1 MSTKTNFKRVALVAV
16 ASLGLGVLTSIAPA
30 SAATPIAGDEIL
42 ALATTASTTADTAP
56 FNELESAT
64 ASAAYFK
71 SFGLI
76 TTTGGTAVAAT
87 PLATP
92 ALVGY
97 KTLTAGASATGVV
110 YSTALL
116 SFGLDSLT
124 KSSIV
129 VTGGT
134 LAKVTGGNTP
144 TISGSATSV
153 YNGGAAAFVA
163 TVKPGVAAG
172 STFTVAAY
180 TGANVSATA
189 PTNGV
194 LAGVWTFTVAAAS
207 ASAVYSPTYSVVAQQ
222 IGIAKGVAAS
232 GILTYDTTSRLD
244 NGKVGNVLV
253 SLYDAYGAAIA
264 AGTLAASAT
273 NGAGV
278 NVVLAASAAA
288 GDAYGAITSFDT
300 ETNSAATY
308 VYVTQPVANAAGSST
323 VTITLDGQVV
333 GTKTI
338 TWAGDIASLTVDTAN
353 SAGTFAIGY
362 EASNLSTHT
371 ASIGNVVYVA
381 KDAAGNIVNLGAQP
395 TINVSTGSLVG
406 ASMYTGDTSASG
418 GEYQDTIMGYGYT
431 TMFLPA
437 SDVLQGAGT
446 YQLKITNAAG
456 VTIKSDVINAKASN
470 GGTYTFAVTWDK
482 TSYVS
487 GDIAVMSIS
496 AKDAFGNA
504 VAEGTYLTGLSLAV
518 NSAGFQDLSA
528 CAATSSFS
536 TGGVKKCK
544 YAVLN
549 TAGSYAYSV
558 GLSSG
563 SLQTAVIGTAPIT
576 TGPAGV
582 TNADVLKAIVS
593 LIASI
598 NKQIA
603 ALQKALLK
611 K

>member
-16 ASLGLGVLTSIAPA
+16 ASLGLGVLTSVAPA
-30 SAATPIAGDEIL
+30 SASTYGTVETL
-42 ALATTASTTADTAP
+42 ALATGGGTTADTSP
-56 FNELESAT
+56 TTNL
-64 ASAAYFK
+64 ASFK
-71 SFGLI
+71 TFGLI
-76 TTTGGTAVAAT
+76 TTTGGTAVAADAAAAND
-87 PLATP
+87 LA
-92 ALVGY
+92 Y
-97 KTLTAGASATGVV
+97 KTLTAGATATGVV
-110 YSTALL
+110 YSTAVL
-116 SFGLDSLT
+116 SFALDTAS
-124 KSSIV
+124 KASIV

-134 LAKVTGGNTP
+134 IAKVSDGNTP
-144 TISGSATSV
+144 TVSGSATSV
-153 YNGGAAAFVA
+153 YNGGTTGFGA
-163 TVKPGVAAG
+163 TVRPGVAAG
-172 STFTVAAY
+172 SSFTVAAY

-194 LAGVWTFTVAAAS
+194 LAGIWTFTVATSSAAG
-207 ASAVYSPTYSVVAQQ
+207 VYSPTYSVVAQQ
-222 IGIAKGVAAS
+222 AGVAKGTVAAGTNS
-232 GILTYDTTSRLD
+232 YDTTTRLN
-244 NGKVGNVLV
+244 NGQVGIVYVALA
-253 SLYDAYGAAIA
+253 DAYGSSITS
-264 AGTLAASAT
+264 GTLGVSSTASAT
-273 NGAGV
+273 LEIAD
-278 NVVLAASAAA
+278 ASGDDGSESYGAAA
-288 GDAYGAITSFDT
+288 AFDA
-300 ETNSAATY
+300 ETPAAGNYIY
-308 VYVTQPVANAAGSST
+308 VNQPVANTAGSAT
-323 VTITLDGQVV
+323 LTITHDGQVV

-338 TWAGDIASLTVDTAN
+338 SWAGDIASLTVDTAN
-353 SAGTFAIGY
+353 SAGTFAINVNAGT
-362 EASNLSTHT
+362 LSTNT

-381 KDAAGNIVNLGAQP
+381 KDAAGNIVNLSAQP
-395 TINVSTGSLVG
+395 TVDVATGALVG
-406 ASMYTGDTSASG
+406 ATVYSGNTAASG
-418 GEYQDTIMGYGYT
+418 GEYQTAATGYGYT

-437 SDVLQGAGT
+437 STVLQGAGT

-456 VTIKSDVINAKASN
+456 VTIKSAVINAKASN

-487 GDIAVMSIS
+487 GDIATMSIS
-496 AKDAFGNA
+496 AKDAYGNA

-518 NSAGFQDLSA
+518 NSGGFQDLSS

-536 TGGVKKCK
+536 TDGVKKCK

-563 SLQTAVIGTAPIT
+563 SLQTAVIGTVPIT